1 MSTEF
6 QLLGLEMNNI
16 WLGKELYS
24 RHEKE
29 VIKKKDSET
38 EDVSEQVNSF
48 STSSCEKEAKDC
60 FMGTIFEKKSDIL
73 MEAMCVGETEG
84 RLGKRRKHT
93 QKQRLTEMEAEIY
106 TKIKKYMRHRE
117 NNLEIQGAHG
127 NQGSGRE
134 NQRGRETE
142 R

>member
-1 MSTEF
+1 
-6 QLLGLEMNNI
+6 MNNI
-16 WLGKELYS
+16 WLGEELCP

-38 EDVSEQVNSF
+38 EDVSEQVYSF

-60 FMGTIFEKKSDIL
+60 FMGTIFDLKKCDIL
-73 MEAMCVGETEG
+73 MEAMCVGERVG
-84 RLGKRRKHT
+84 RLGRRRKHT

-106 TKIKKYMRHRE
+106 AKIKKYMGHSE
-117 NNLEIQGAHG
+117 NNLQIQEVHG
-127 NQGSGRE
+127 NQSSGRE